1 MVDVMGHPWFQL
13 PTATPNEFKQAYY
26 TVISDMTNYP
36 TYSVDF
42 DRAQAKEALRGDDG
56 EEDENNYDEIF
67 KFDIWENVPFNEF
80 DPETASKHR
89 IVTQHNVPTEIWEL
103 VYRLAKKSG
112 GFVDPELVENQWK
125 MIFYPKPDQKAKPV
139 QGDTGAAVEEEKKDQ
154 EEEEDIDLTESVK
167 VQAQLLKV
175 AGTQD

>member
-1 MVDVMGHPWFQL
+1 MG
-13 PTATPNEFKQAYY
+13 
-26 TVISDMTNYP
+26 
-36 TYSVDF
+36 
-42 DRAQAKEALRGDDG
+42 
-56 EEDENNYDEIF
+56 
-67 KFDIWENVPFNEF
+67 
-80 DPETASKHR
+80 TASKHR

-139 QGDTGAAVEEEKKDQ
+139 QGDTGAAVEEE
-154 EEEEDIDLTESVK
+154 EDIDLTESVK

-175 AGTQD
+175 AGTQDQYVVEFKNKDYGSQLLFHKMLTFMKGDLAQKSGLAKLASEQQE